1 MLTVKPLK
9 LITYL
14 LISGNEYGITN
25 VSSHGRVN
33 ITVIPPNK
41 MGGAGVGP
49 AVYPLS
55 SSYGS
60 HTSNSSTTNRYYPA
74 ASSVASS
81 VAHPVDGYQD
91 NSQHTST
98 LTTHNRTVKTT
109 TDYNPPANSMSTAG
123 GQLLQTSTPQSAHI
137 NNNGSAPTGDGLIT
151 KGLKTRIRQGFLLK
165 AW

>member
-1 MLTVKPLK
+1 MLTVKPLT

-49 AVYPLS
+49 AVYPPS
-55 SSYGS
+55 SSHGS

-74 ASSVASS
+74 ASSLS
-81 VAHPVDGYQD
+81 HPVDGYQD

-98 LTTHNRTVKTT
+98 LTTHNRTVKTA

-137 NNNGSAPTGDGLIT
+137 NNNGSALTGDGLIT
-151 KGLKTRIRQGFLLK
+151 
-165 AW
+165 